1 MVVSPSDGAS
11 LFVDLAEG
19 LGRRVAPGLG
29 RSSAW
34 RALCDAAR
42 LCRAQELHVVLAI
55 DGSQSLNEPAYRLD
69 LERLSGLDTHPDGRL
84 TVLDVGRPSVDEPP
98 THPWELVIR
107 IDPLTRGDAEHYLS
121 AKLSAAG
128 RDEPTFTP
136 RALHRLHAWSE
147 GAPSGLDRLAS
158 LALMAGAWRRV
169 EIVTPDIIDGVAQ
182 ECTRPE

>member
-69 LERLSGLDTHPDGRL
+69 LERLYLWTPSSEAFYARL
-84 TVLDVGRPSVDEPP
+84 GWTTIETMRSCGYDIAVMHRSLRP
-98 THPWELVIR
+98 
-107 IDPLTRGDAEHYLS
+107 
-121 AKLSAAG
+121 
-128 RDEPTFTP
+128 
-136 RALHRLHAWSE
+136 
-147 GAPSGLDRLAS
+147 
-158 LALMAGAWRRV
+158 
-169 EIVTPDIIDGVAQ
+169 
-182 ECTRPE
+182 